1 MVNVWLFVTHVR
13 QTGSD
18 SLEAPRRSHYNI
30 NAQMQTFDCCL

>member
-18 SLEAPRRSHYNI
+18 SLEAPHGSHYNI
-30 NAQMQTFDCCL
+30 CTNADI